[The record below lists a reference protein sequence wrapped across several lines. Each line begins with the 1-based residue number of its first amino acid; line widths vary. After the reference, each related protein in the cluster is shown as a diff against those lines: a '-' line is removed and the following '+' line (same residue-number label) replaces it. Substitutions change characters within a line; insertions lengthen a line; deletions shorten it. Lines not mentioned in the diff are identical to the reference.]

1 MTGCKD
7 CVPQRGERGLQG
19 PPGPAGADGQG
30 LGPQG
35 PQGVQGP
42 IGPEGPQGIQ
52 GIQGVPGSGVAKFN
66 FYEEVV
72 SQVNVGDT
80 GDTYHFPPGYQILS
94 YTNTTLAPITILV
107 TGSYNVILDE
117 NNSDDVSSKVDGALI
132 KTVSGV
138 DTILWENIG
147 PVFFAISLF
156 DGPSGSD
163 TINTSTTAE
172 SVQTVP
178 SANKVDVRFRSV
190 DLAQNVSIMKKVI
203 LGVNE
208 TVSLKFKTK
217 TLGDPSLLKKAQ
229 FFLQEL
235 DM

>member
-1 MTGCKD
+1 MNLVDLDNKMLTSIEHLEK
-7 CVPQRGERGLQG
+7 ELQTIRTSRANPTMLENIYIDAYG
-19 PPGPAGADGQG
+19 SKTPLNQ
-30 LGPQG
+30 LGNISSPDSSMLT
-35 PQGVQGP
+35 
-42 IGPEGPQGIQ
+42 IQ
-52 GIQGVPGSGVAKFN
+52 VW
-66 FYEEVV
+66 
-72 SQVNVGDT
+72 
-80 GDTYHFPPGYQILS
+80 
-94 YTNTTLAPITILV
+94 
-107 TGSYNVILDE
+107 
-117 NNSDDVSSKVDGALI
+117 DVSLLKNIESSILESNLGINPQVDGALI

>member
-1 MTGCKD
+1 MSGCKD

-80 GDTYHFPPGYQILS
+80 GITYHFPPGYQILS
-94 YTNTTLAPITILV
+94 YTNTTPAPITILV
-107 TGSYNVILDE
+107 TGGYNVRLSD
-117 NNSDDVSSKVDGALI
+117 NNSNKIANKVDGALI
-132 KTVSGV
+132 KTISGV
-138 DTILWENIG
+138 DTILWEDIG
-147 PVFFAISLF
+147 NAFMATSLY
-156 DGPSGSD
+156 DGPLGAD
-163 TINTSTTAE
+163 NLNTYYCRKCADCS
-172 SVQTVP
+172 
-178 SANKVDVRFRSV
+178 KW
-190 DLAQNVSIMKKVI
+190 
-203 LGVNE
+203 
-208 TVSLKFKTK
+208 
-217 TLGDPSLLKKAQ
+217 
-229 FFLQEL
+229 
-235 DM
+235 